1 MRRYPYQGQVHIK
14 WPLSTNDILNVS
26 MLQWVDINIIVRA
39 ISWPHIVK
47 SRYRSINGHFELQ
60 IGSLMLNPTSEVL
73 VDGDTEVD
81 HIELI
86 SSTCNRGVARSQIVV
101 FECSKFDRGHF
112 KFKFILGK
120 YSYTILLLLQLLL
133 LYTYI
138 PLYPK
143 CWFRPFRAYLTPP
156 LINVTAINS

>member
-1 MRRYPYQGQVHIK
+1 M
-14 WPLSTNDILNVS
+14 
-26 MLQWVDINIIVRA
+26 
-39 ISWPHIVK
+39 
-47 SRYRSINGHFELQ
+47 SRYQYHSESNILTSYSEESISINQWSLRASNS
-60 IGSLMLNPTSEVL
+60 SLMLNPTSEVL

-86 SSTCNRGVARSQIVV
+86 SSTCNRGVARSKIVV
-101 FECSKFDRGHF
+101 VECSKVDRGHF

-143 CWFRPFRAYLTPP
+143 C
-156 LINVTAINS
+156 